1 MLKFKA
7 LGAAAALTLGLCA
20 APAVQAGEVF
30 GGVYAHDVTFLG
42 DAFGVGAAGRE
53 GGADFMLGLRSDRL
67 ESLSF
72 IWKPQAHV
80 MGSVNSQGTSHFVA
94 AGLSW
99 PITLAG
105 NFYFRPGIGLAY
117 TTGKSGLPPTNVP
130 GLTTAEFQRRLNL
143 YNTRIDFGSK
153 VLFEPELALGVRVSP
168 KVSLEA
174 SWVHLSNGRILGNS
188 KKNQGMDDAGV
199 RVAYKF

>member
-1 MLKFKA
+1 MSKSKA
-7 LGAAAALTLGLCA
+7 LGAAAALALALALSSA
-20 APAVQAGEVF
+20 AQAAELF

-42 DAFGVGAAGRE
+42 DTFGVGAAGRE
-53 GGADFMLGLRSDRL
+53 DGADFQLGLRSDRIAAL
-67 ESLSF
+67 NL
-72 IWKPQAHV
+72 IHAPQAHV
-80 MGSVNSQGTSHFVA
+80 MVSVNSKGTSHFVA

-99 PITLAG
+99 PIPVIGKL
-105 NFYFRPGIGLAY
+105 YFRPGIGLGY

-130 GLTTAEFQRRLNL
+130 GLSPAEFERRLHL

-153 VLFEPELALGVRVSP
+153 VLFEPELALGLRLNEKASI
-168 KVSLEA
+168 EA

-199 RVAYKF
+199 RLAWRF